1 MPMPMR
7 MPILIATLF
16 AFTATLSACASR
28 GGAYPIIDR
37 KNVDPAQYQR
47 DLAECQSYAGEVDAR
62 RHIGGGAVAG
72 AVIGGAMG
80 AIVGNSDTAERMAG
94 VGGVTGAARGTARTM
109 QEKQQVLRNCM
120 SGRGYRV
127 LN

>member
-1 MPMPMR
+1 MPLHPLL
-7 MPILIATLF
+7 ILALAAT
-16 AFTATLSACASR
+16 TLTACASR
-28 GGAYPIIDR
+28 SSSYYPIIDR

-47 DLAECQSYAGEVDAR
+47 DLAECQGYAGEVDAR

-109 QEKQQVLRNCM
+109 QERQQVLRNCM
-120 SGRGYRV
+120 TGRGYRV